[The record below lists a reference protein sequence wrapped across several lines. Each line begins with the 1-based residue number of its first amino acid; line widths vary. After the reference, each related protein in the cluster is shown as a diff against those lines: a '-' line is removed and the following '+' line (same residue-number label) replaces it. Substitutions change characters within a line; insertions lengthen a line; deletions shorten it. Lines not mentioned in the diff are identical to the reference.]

1 MFRINPARL
10 VYLKFR
16 ATIASGIAG
25 NNVPTV
31 AIVIPV
37 SEKIFS
43 YRIYQPC
50 AVRNDT
56 PSDRGSARG
65 VALSTE
71 KQDINRGERYLVLW
85 VCPKMMVRHRVINL

>member
-31 AIVIPV
+31 AIVILLSKKYFQIEFINFMRFWPKPPLTNEM
-37 SEKIFS
+37 SEGLLYQRRNKISIEENAIS
-43 YRIYQPC
+43 YCNY
-50 AVRNDT
+50 AH
-56 PSDRGSARG
+56 
-65 VALSTE
+65 E
-71 KQDINRGERYLVLW
+71 
-85 VCPKMMVRHRVINL
+85 